1 MTGIEKKMTDTDDL
15 ANRPTIDFD
24 HHSAAFADNWR
35 EVTRDLRT
43 KCPVAWTE
51 AHGGYW
57 VVSRY
62 EDVKKVALDDHTFSS
77 DNDLAGERKGYKGTA
92 IPSAPMQL
100 IPLEVDPP
108 RFTQYRDL
116 LNPKFSPSAAELWR
130 PFLQQVA
137 NALIDKF
144 CESGSC
150 DLVNDLASPVPAML
164 TMKLLG
170 LPLADWEDVATPFH
184 EISWAV
190 PGSEMYDRAIQ
201 GIFRV
206 MGRLSEELAIR
217 RDNPA
222 DDLLTFLLQS
232 KIDGELLSEEEILKI
247 CFLQLIGGV
256 DTSTGLLSHTYVWLS
271 EHPDEQKRLLDEPQ
285 LLKRATEEFLRW
297 VSPAPALA
305 RTVTTETELG
315 GQRLCPGDRL
325 LLSWSSANQ
334 DDSIFE
340 NSDEVDLDRWPNRH
354 QAFGLGAHRCL
365 GSNLGRVQFQE
376 VLKVTLRRLPGFKID
391 LAAAQRYPSLG
402 QVNGYTNLP
411 ATFTPT
417 EPVGEKLPFG

>member
-1 MTGIEKKMTDTDDL
+1 MTDTRDPV
-15 ANRPTIDFD
+15 ARPTVDFD
-24 HHSAAFADNWR
+24 HHSAEFADNWR
-35 EVTRDLRT
+35 DVTRDLRST
-43 KCPVAWTE
+43 CPVAWTE

-62 EDVKKVALDDHTFSS
+62 DDVKKVALDDVTFSS
-77 DNDLAGERKGYKGTA
+77 DNDMAGERMGYKGTA

-108 RFTQYRDL
+108 RFNQYRQL
-116 LNPKFSPSAAELWR
+116 LNPKFSPAAAEPWR
-130 PFLQQVA
+130 PFLRQVA
-137 NALIDKF
+137 DALIDRF
-144 CESGSC
+144 CESGEC
-150 DLVNDLASPVPAML
+150 DLVKDLASPVPAML

-184 EISWAV
+184 EISWAI
-190 PGSEMYDRAIQ
+190 PGSDMYQRAIE

-206 MGRLSEELAIR
+206 LGRLSEELAKR
-217 RDNPA
+217 RDAPA
-222 DDLLTFLLQS
+222 DDLLTFLLNS
-232 KIDGELLSEEEILKI
+232 EIDAEPLSEEEILKI

-256 DTSTGLLSHTYVWLS
+256 DTSTGLLSHTYAWLS
-271 EHPDEQKRLLDEPQ
+271 EHPHDRQRLIDEPD

-305 RTVTTETELG
+305 RTVTAETELG
-315 GQRLCPGDRL
+315 GQRLCQGDRL

-334 DDSIFE
+334 DDSVFE
-340 NSDEVDLDRWPNRH
+340 NPDQVDIDRWPNRH

-376 VLKVTLRRLPGFKID
+376 VLKATLRRIPD
-391 LAAAQRYPSLG
+391 LEANLSAAQRYPSLG
-402 QVNGYTNLP
+402 QVNGYSTLP

-417 EPVGEKLPFG
+417 EPVGARLPLD

>member
-1 MTGIEKKMTDTDDL
+1 MTETEHVT
-15 ANRPTIDFD
+15 ARPTIDFD
-24 HHSAAFADNWR
+24 HHSAEFADNWR
-35 EVTRDLRT
+35 ATTSELRT
-43 KCPVAWTE
+43 QCPVAWTE

-62 EDVKKVALDDHTFSS
+62 EDVKTVALDDQTYSS
-77 DNDLAGERKGYKGTA
+77 DNDMAGERNGYKGTA
-92 IPSAPMQL
+92 IPPAPMQL

-108 RFTQYRDL
+108 RFNQYRQL
-116 LNPKFSPSAAELWR
+116 LNPKFSPAAAEPWR
-130 PFLQQVA
+130 PFLQQVSD
-137 NALIDKF
+137 ALIDKF
-144 CESGSC
+144 CESGQC
-150 DLVNDLASPVPAML
+150 DLVKDLASPVPAML

-190 PGSEMYDRAIQ
+190 PGSEMYQRAIE

-206 MGRLSEELAIR
+206 LGRLSEELAKR
-217 RDNPA
+217 REEPA
-222 DDLLTFLLQS
+222 DDLLTFLLNS
-232 KIDGELLSEEEILKI
+232 KIDDELLSEEEILKI

-256 DTSTGLLSHTYVWLS
+256 DTSTGLLSHAYAWLS
-271 EHPDEQKRLLDEPQ
+271 EHPDERARLLNEPE

-305 RTVTTETELG
+305 RTVAVETELG

-325 LLSWSSANQ
+325 LLSWASANQ
-334 DDSIFE
+334 DAEMFDDP
-340 NSDEVDLDRWPNRH
+340 DEINLDRWPNRH

-376 VLKVTLRRLPGFKID
+376 VLKATLRRIPDLKVD
-391 LAAAQRYPSLG
+391 LAAAERYPSLG
-402 QVNGYTNLP
+402 QVNGFSTLP
-411 ATFTPT
+411 ATFTPS
-417 EPVGEKLPFG
+417 EPVGERLPLD

>member
-1 MTGIEKKMTDTDDL
+1 VTETQDKSP
-15 ANRPTIDFD
+15 RPPVDFD
-24 HHSAAFADNWR
+24 HHSSVFADNWR
-35 EVTRDLRT
+35 AVTSDLRT
-43 KCPVAWTE
+43 RCPVAWTE

-62 EDVKKVALDDHTFSS
+62 EDVKAVALDDATFSS
-77 DNDLAGERKGYKGTA
+77 DNDMTGERGGGQGTA
-92 IPSAPMQL
+92 IPRAPMQL

-108 RFTQYRDL
+108 RFGKYRDL
-116 LNPKFSPSAAELWR
+116 LNPKFSPAAAELWR
-130 PFLQQVA
+130 PFLRQA
-137 NALIDKF
+137 ADALIDRF
-144 CESGSC
+144 CASGTC
-150 DLVNDLASPVPAML
+150 DIVHDLASPVPAML

-190 PGSEMYDRAIQ
+190 PGSEMYQRSIE

-206 MGRLSEELAIR
+206 LGRLSEELAKR
-217 RDNPA
+217 RAEPA
-222 DDLLTFLLQS
+222 DDLLTFLLNS
-232 KIDGELLSEEEILKI
+232 EIDDEPLSEEEILKI

-256 DTSTGLLSHTYVWLS
+256 DTSTGLLSHTFAWLS
-271 EHPDEQKRLLDEPQ
+271 EHPEEQRRLLDEPER
-285 LLKRATEEFLRW
+285 LKRATEEFLRW

-325 LLSWSSANQ
+325 LLSWASANQ
-334 DDSIFE
+334 DADAFDDPD
-340 NSDEVDLDRWPNRH
+340 NVNLDRWPNRH

-376 VLKVTLRRLPGFKID
+376 VLKVTLRRLPDLKVD
-391 LAAAQRYPSLG
+391 LAGAQRYPSLG
-402 QVNGYTNLP
+402 QVNGYSALP
-411 ATFTPT
+411 AAFTPSD
-417 EPVGEKLPFG
+417 PIGEQLPGD

>member
-1 MTGIEKKMTDTDDL
+1 MTDTQDKTSDSSE
-15 ANRPTIDFD
+15 RPTIDFD
-24 HHSAAFADNWR
+24 HHSAEFADNWR
-35 EVTRDLRT
+35 EVTSDLRT

-62 EDVKKVALDDHTFSS
+62 DDVKTVALDDETFSS
-77 DNDLAGERKGYKGTA
+77 DNDMLNERDGHQGTA
-92 IPSAPMQL
+92 IPRAPMQL

-108 RFTQYRDL
+108 RFGKYRTL
-116 LNPKFSPSAAELWR
+116 LNPQFSPKAAEPWR
-130 PFLQQVA
+130 PFLEQAA
-137 NALIDKF
+137 NALIDRF
-144 CESGSC
+144 CASGEC
-150 DLVNDLASPVPAML
+150 DIVHDLASPVPAML

-190 PGSEMYDRAIQ
+190 PGSEMYQRAIE

-206 MGRLSEELAIR
+206 LGRLSEELAKR
-217 RDNPA
+217 RDAPA
-222 DDLLTFLLQS
+222 EDLLTFLLES
-232 KIDGELLSEEEILKI
+232 KIDDEPLSEEEILKI

-256 DTSTGLLSHTYVWLS
+256 DTSTGLLSHTFAWLS
-271 EHPDEQKRLLDEPQ
+271 EHPEEKQRLLDDPE

-297 VSPAPALA
+297 TSPAPALA

-315 GQRLCPGDRL
+315 GQKLCPGDRL
-325 LLSWSSANQ
+325 LLSWASANQ
-334 DDSIFE
+334 DADTFDDP
-340 NSDEVDLDRWPNRH
+340 DEVNLDRWPNRH

-376 VLKVTLRRLPGFKID
+376 VLKVALRRLPD
-391 LAAAQRYPSLG
+391 LKVDMAGAKRYPSLG
-402 QVNGYTNLP
+402 QVNGYSALP
-411 ATFTPT
+411 ATFTPSDPLGV
-417 EPVGEKLPFG
+417 ELPQD

>member
-1 MTGIEKKMTDTDDL
+1 MTETEDRTT
-15 ANRPTIDFD
+15 RPTIDFD
-24 HHSAAFADNWR
+24 HHSATFADDWR
-35 EVTRDLRT
+35 NVTEELRT
-43 KCPVAWTE
+43 KCPVAWTD

-62 EDVKKVALDDHTFSS
+62 ADVRAVALDDHTYSS
-77 DNDLAGERKGYKGTA
+77 DNDMTGERGGGQGTA
-92 IPSAPMQL
+92 IPRAPLQL

-108 RFTQYRDL
+108 LFAKYRSL
-116 LNPKFSPSAAELWR
+116 LNPKFSPGAAEQWR
-130 PFLQQVA
+130 PFLRQTA
-137 NALIDKF
+137 DALLDLF
-144 CESGSC
+144 CESGQC
-150 DLVNDLASPVPAML
+150 DLVKDLASPVPAML

-190 PGSEMYDRAIQ
+190 PGSEMYQRAIE

-206 MGRLSEELAIR
+206 LGRLSEELAKR
-217 RDNPA
+217 REAPA
-222 DDLLTFLLQS
+222 DDLLTFLLES
-232 KIDGELLSEEEILKI
+232 EIDDQPMSEEDILKI

-256 DTSTGLLSHTYVWLS
+256 DTSTGLLSHTFAWLS
-271 EHPDEQKRLLDEPQ
+271 EHPEERQRLLDEPD
-285 LLKRATEEFLRW
+285 LIKKATEEFLRW

-325 LLSWSSANQ
+325 LLSWASANQ
-334 DDSIFE
+334 DADAFE
-340 NSDEVDLDRWPNRH
+340 DPDNVNIDRWPNRH

-376 VLKVTLRRLPGFKID
+376 VLMATLRRMPDITVDMAG
-391 LAAAQRYPSLG
+391 AQRYPSLG
-402 QVNGYTNLP
+402 QVNGYSTLP
-411 ATFTPT
+411 ATFSPSK
-417 EPVGEKLPFG
+417 PVGASLPLD

>member
-1 MTGIEKKMTDTDDL
+1 MTDTEGAVD
-15 ANRPTIDFD
+15 RTSIDFD
-24 HHSAAFADNWR
+24 HHSAEFADNWR
-35 EVTRDLRT
+35 EVTRNLRT
-43 KCPVAWTE
+43 TCPVAWTE
-51 AHGGYW
+51 AHGGYF

-62 EDVKKVALDDHTFSS
+62 DDVKKIALDDHTFSS
-77 DNDLAGERKGYKGTA
+77 DNDATGERKGYKGTA

-108 RFTQYRDL
+108 RFTQYRQL
-116 LNPKFSPSAAELWR
+116 LNPKFSPSAAEPWR
-130 PFLQQVA
+130 PFLQQVSD
-137 NALIDKF
+137 ALIDKF
-144 CESGSC
+144 CETGEC
-150 DLVNDLASPVPAML
+150 DLVKDLASPVPAML
-164 TMKLLG
+164 TMRLLG

-206 MGRLSEELAIR
+206 LGRLSEELAKR
-217 RDNPA
+217 REAPR
-222 DDLLTFLLQS
+222 DDLLTFLLES
-232 KIDGELLSEEEILKI
+232 TIDDEALSEEEILKI

-256 DTSTGLLSHTYVWLS
+256 DTSTGLLSHTYAWLS
-271 EHPDEQKRLLDEPQ
+271 QHPDQQQRLIDEPD

-305 RTVTTETELG
+305 RTVTTETEVG
-315 GQRLCPGDRL
+315 GQKLCPGDRL

-334 DDSIFE
+334 DEEMFD
-340 NSDEVDLDRWPNRH
+340 NPDEVNIDRWPNRH

-376 VLKVTLRRLPGFKID
+376 VLKVTLRRLPD
-391 LAAAQRYPSLG
+391 LKVDLEAAQRYPSLG
-402 QVNGYTNLP
+402 QVNGYSTLP
-411 ATFTPT
+411 ATFTPSA
-417 EPVGEKLPFG
+417 PVGESLPLD